1 MEERLDKILVN
12 RGLISTRVRA
22 EKIIEETGIKVNGK
36 LITKPGKKFAP
47 DVTIELLAEEIPW
60 VSRGA
65 FKLLK
70 ALEHWNIDVKD
81 KTAIDLGAST
91 GGFTEV
97 LLSRGIQLV
106 YAVDVGTNQLHSKIK
121 ENPKVIDLQKT
132 HVRELTNKQ
141 IPTRVG
147 LTVIDVSFISLEK
160 VFPFIQVFLEESGD
174 LIVLVKP
181 QFEVGKENI
190 SKNGLVRNQK
200 LYPEVIEK
208 IKKIGLECN
217 LNYQDHIESPI
228 LGGEGNREFL
238 MWLKK
243 ENHGK

>member
-190 SKNGLVRNQK
+190 SKNGIVKNQK